1 MLCYDNAMELRRR
14 PWQRRIEVYSPKIQ
28 RRLTLFSRDA
38 HDAWLLLEAD
48 PEVRTF
54 CERPAYVAGEAGR
67 LIDFWVDRGRH
78 AKFWILGDGKD
89 EDAGLPATLHGV
101 AVRIIHRA
109 DMIAA
114 EMRVK
119 NWSQIIPYLISFKRH
134 ANRRLQE
141 EIFARVEKPHRLE
154 HLEAAFQPEVEI
166 LQDIGPANGPT
177 AVYSYERTGQDFDFD
192 AALGGAVEQFDRA
205 IGKEIMPL
213 RA

>member
-89 EDAGLPATLHGV
+89 EDARLHATLHGV

-119 NWSQIIPYLISFKRH
+119 NGSQIIPYLISFKRH

-154 HLEAAFQPEVEI
+154 HLEAAFQPIDVSLVRASLFKVVAEGRVVAPDI
-166 LQDIGPANGPT
+166 DLVPLGSTTIFRRPAVVWKWYGRLPLQ
-177 AVYSYERTGQDFDFD
+177 S
-192 AALGGAVEQFDRA
+192 
-205 IGKEIMPL
+205 
-213 RA
+213 

>member
-1 MLCYDNAMELRRR
+1 MLHYDNAMELRRR

-48 PEVRTF
+48 PVVRTF

-78 AKFWILGDGKD
+78 AKFWILGGRKD
-89 EDAGLPATLHGV
+89 EEAGLPATLHGV

-114 EMRVK
+114 EMRVR

-134 ANRRLQE
+134 AIGGSRKRFSLEWRSPIVSNTWRRHSSRSMSVSCVRPSLSSLRKGE
-141 EIFARVEKPHRLE
+141 SSFPISMWCHWGRPR
-154 HLEAAFQPEVEI
+154 
-166 LQDIGPANGPT
+166 
-177 AVYSYERTGQDFDFD
+177 YSGD
-192 AALGGAVEQFDRA
+192 
-205 IGKEIMPL
+205 L
-213 RA
+213 RRETTMR

>member
-1 MLCYDNAMELRRR
+1 MLRYDNAMELRRR

-78 AKFWILGDGKD
+78 AKFWILGGGKD
-89 EDAGLPATLHGV
+89 EEAGLPATLHGV
-101 AVRIIHRA
+101 AVRILHRA

-114 EMRVK
+114 EMRVR
-119 NWSQIIPYLISFKRH
+119 NWSEIIPYLISFKRH
-134 ANRRLQE
+134 TNRRLQE

-154 HLEAAFQPEVEI
+154 HLEAAFQPIDVSLVRACLFKLVAEGRVVAP
-166 LQDIGPANGPT
+166 DIDL
-177 AVYSYERTGQDFDFD
+177 V
-192 AALGGAVEQFDRA
+192 
-205 IGKEIMPL
+205 PL
-213 RA
+213 RSTTIFRRSAS

>member
-1 MLCYDNAMELRRR
+1 MLRYDNAIEFRRR

-78 AKFWILGDGKD
+78 ANFWILGSADP
-89 EDAGLPATLHGV
+89 EAGSWPSTLHGIS
-101 AVRIIHRA
+101 VRVLHRA

-119 NWSQIIPYLISFKRH
+119 NWSRIVPYLISFKRDT
-134 ANRRLQE
+134 NRRLQQ

-154 HLEAAFQPEVEI
+154 HLEAAFQPIDVSVVRAS
-166 LQDIGPANGPT
+166 L
-177 AVYSYERTGQDFDFD
+177 YSSS
-192 AALGGAVEQFDRA
+192 LG
-205 IGKEIMPL
+205 
-213 RA
+213 

>member
-78 AKFWILGDGKD
+78 AKFWILGGGKD

-101 AVRIIHRA
+101 AVRIFHRA

-119 NWSQIIPYLISFKRH
+119 NWSQIVPYLISFKRH

-141 EIFARVEKPHRLE
+141 EIFARVEKPYRLE
-154 HLEAAFQPEVEI
+154 HLEAAFQPIDVSLVRASLFKLVAEGRVVAP
-166 LQDIGPANGPT
+166 DIDVVP
-177 AVYSYERTGQDFDFD
+177 
-192 AALGGAVEQFDRA
+192 LGSTTVFRRSAS
-205 IGKEIMPL
+205 
-213 RA
+213 

>member
-119 NWSQIIPYLISFKRH
+119 NWSQIIPYLISFTGACRLVGLTANDYPLNQDEQGVRSLRGFFATVWWEDLLRSIGHSEARGRSQRKRW
-134 ANRRLQE
+134 L
-141 EIFARVEKPHRLE
+141 FAR
-154 HLEAAFQPEVEI
+154 
-166 LQDIGPANGPT
+166 
-177 AVYSYERTGQDFDFD
+177 
-192 AALGGAVEQFDRA
+192 
-205 IGKEIMPL
+205 L
-213 RA
+213 RR